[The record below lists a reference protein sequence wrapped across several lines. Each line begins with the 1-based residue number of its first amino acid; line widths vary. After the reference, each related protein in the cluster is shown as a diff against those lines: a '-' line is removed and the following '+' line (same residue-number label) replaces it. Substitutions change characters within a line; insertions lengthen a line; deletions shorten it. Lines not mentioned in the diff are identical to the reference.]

1 MDTLQPLNSNEKG
14 KKSASTTMD
23 CILNNENVAHDVS
36 HHAKYNLFILCF
48 VSSIGAIMLL

>member
-1 MDTLQPLNSNEKG
+1 
-14 KKSASTTMD
+14 MD
-23 CILNNENVAHDVS
+23 CILNNEIVAHDVS